1 MICPHC
7 ATNLKYKDR
16 GGKTCSSCRR
26 RFAVEPKDNPL
37 RLHDVK
43 LKRLS
48 QQLGGNGAYRYTV
61 NQLYYNASRKAVR
74 GRGCGP
80 VAALMVMS
88 FPATILMITA
98 LAADLPI
105 LFLPVGVMVLGW
117 TIYVIYRIA
126 TRHRRRIDP
135 PMERTAFHTAAV
147 EGWRRTYGQD
157 LPGLVRDQELSTL
170 PEHSSTPVL
179 AVLAP
184 KRSALAALRIN
195 DVVNRYR
202 VTLAHSFDQVPPGV
216 PVALLHDVSVAGYH
230 FAGEARAAFGPR
242 VVADLTPRPKAARTA
257 PAALRLRQP
266 RPSGDVLGW
275 LRASR
280 LLDDDEVDWLAKGWW
295 TPIESVRSS
304 NLVKRVAA
312 AAGQRPVDPDERAAA
327 AVGFMSWPT
336 K

>member
-16 GGKTCSSCRR
+16 GGKTCGSCRK

-43 LKRLS
+43 LQRLS

-61 NQLYYNASRKAVR
+61 NQLYFNASRKAVR
-74 GRGCGP
+74 NKDGAWIG
-80 VAALMVMS
+80 VAALTTVVS
-88 FPATILMITA
+88 IVLVIVAFASDTPGFLIPVALMTVGWA
-98 LAADLPI
+98 L
-105 LFLPVGVMVLGW
+105 
-117 TIYVIYRIA
+117 YVVYRVS
-126 TRHRRRIDP
+126 TRNTRRIDP
-135 PMERTAFHTAAV
+135 PMDRTAFHTAAV
-147 EGWRRTYGQD
+147 EGWRKTYGQD
-157 LPGLVRDQELSTL
+157 LPGLVRDQQLSNL

-184 KRSALAALRIN
+184 KRSALAALRVN
-195 DVVNRYR
+195 DVVNRHR

-216 PVALLHDVSVAGYH
+216 PIVLLHDVSVAGYH
-230 FAGEARAAFGPR
+230 FAGQARATFGQR

-257 PAALRLRQP
+257 AAALRLRQP
-266 RPSGDVLGW
+266 RAADDVVGW

-280 LLDDDEVDWLAKGWW
+280 LLDDDEVEWLAKGWW

-304 NLVKRVAA
+304 NLIKRVTAA
-312 AAGQRPVDPDERAAA
+312 ANRNVDPDERAAA
-327 AVGFMSWPT
+327 AVGFMSWPAAR
-336 K
+336 